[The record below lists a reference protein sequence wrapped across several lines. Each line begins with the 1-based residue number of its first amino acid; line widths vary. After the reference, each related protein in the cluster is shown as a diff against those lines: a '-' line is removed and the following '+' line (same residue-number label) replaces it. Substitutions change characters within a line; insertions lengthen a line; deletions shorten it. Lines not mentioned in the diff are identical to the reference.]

1 MNSGLQ
7 VTAKRMYFLP
17 SYLHSC
23 LLRVMV
29 LPLFCDLPGTVAA
42 GGRGTPPLLAAAG
55 GLVTPSTDNEGGPVE
70 GTGDAGGGGGLQLQT
85 SPSLGAGGQAG
96 AMAKALCVRP
106 RGVPVV
112 RGQGRLPRGTCQ
124 AKAAVC
130 HVSQAINN

>member
-7 VTAKRMYFLP
+7 VTAKQMYFLP

-29 LPLFCDLPGTVAA
+29 LPLFCDLPGTVSA
-42 GGRGTPPLLAAAG
+42 GGRGTPPLLAATG
-55 GLVTPSTDNEGGPVE
+55 GLVTPSTDNEGGAVE
-70 GTGDAGGGGGLQLQT
+70 GMGDAGGGGGLQLQT

-106 RGVPVV
+106 RGVPWCAG
-112 RGQGRLPRGTCQ
+112 RGSSPGERARRRLRC
-124 AKAAVC
+124 AA
-130 HVSQAINN
+130 